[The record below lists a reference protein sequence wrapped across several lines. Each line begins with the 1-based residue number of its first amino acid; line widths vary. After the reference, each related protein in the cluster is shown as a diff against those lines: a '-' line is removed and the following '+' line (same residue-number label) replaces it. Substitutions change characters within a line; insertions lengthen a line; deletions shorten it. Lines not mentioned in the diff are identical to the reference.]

1 MNQQPNRPTL
11 GSHLAQR
18 RLIIN
23 LSQHFRSLAY
33 DGCEK
38 ASVDKSEILPWTEFT
53 FGNILE
59 AYGDVLDYPAIS
71 RPSDAVPVLDFENH
85 CTMAHACM
93 AEFLGPSLTNEAI
106 RWGKTNIGLRLGIPP
121 ILNWVEATHVW
132 RVLPEH
138 AQTCDFGNEDHVF
151 VLYNEREPTNDPFHA
166 TAIVVPSC
174 TWESGSLIHADRDNQ
189 PNIGPI
195 EQLAACAKK
204 TNTCFSFILG
214 DREIVALQFFKAK
227 SGKMGVY

>member
-1 MNQQPNRPTL
+1 MNQLPNRPTL

-18 RLIIN
+18 RPIIN
-23 LSQHFRSLAY
+23 LSQNFRSLAY

-38 ASVDKSEILPWTEFT
+38 ASMDKSEILPWTEFT
-53 FGNILE
+53 FGNVLE
-59 AYGDVLDYPAIS
+59 AYGDVLDYPATS
-71 RPSDAVPVLDFENH
+71 SPSGVVPVLDFENH

-93 AEFLGPSLTNEAI
+93 AEFIGLSPTNDAI
-106 RWGKTNIGLRLGIPP
+106 CWGKYIIGSRLRTKL
-121 ILNWVEATHVW
+121 ILSCVEATHMGK
-132 RVLPEH
+132 VLPEH
-138 AQTCDFGNEDHVF
+138 AQTLDFGNEDHVF
-151 VLYNEREPTNDPFHA
+151 VFYNAQLHIKNPFHA

-174 TWESGSLIHADRDNQ
+174 TWESGSLINANRDNQ

-195 EQLAACAKK
+195 EQLAACAKQ